1 MQDIAIGNQAVS
13 ENRAP
18 LIVAELSGNHNGSLS
33 RALQLVEAAAEAG
46 ANAIKIQTYTP
57 DTMTLDICER
67 EFVINDESSPWR
79 GRSLHDLYREA
90 QTPWEWHRPIFG
102 RANALGLVAFSTPFD
117 ISAVE
122 FLESLAVPAYKI
134 ASFEITDLPLVERVA
149 ATGRPVIISTGMATA
164 GEIETA
170 VMTVRRAGND
180 QVILLKCSSSYPAS
194 PSESNLR
201 TIPHMQELFKAHV
214 GLSDHTLGV
223 GAALAAVALGARVIE
238 KHLTLSRADGG
249 VDAAF
254 SLEPAEMA
262 LLVKETRSAWE
273 SLGHVSYGA
282 TGREVRSLRLRR
294 SLYVVDDLRA
304 GDLLTSQNTRRVRP
318 ALGLPP
324 AQYELVLGKRV
335 NRDVKRGTPLTWDLI
350 G

>member
-1 MQDIAIGNQAVS
+1 MQDIAIGNQVVS

-201 TIPHMQELFKAHV
+201 TIPHMRELFNAHV

-223 GAALAAVALGARVIE
+223 GAALAAVALGAGVIE

-335 NRDVKRGTPLTWDLI
+335 NRDDKRGTPLTWDLI